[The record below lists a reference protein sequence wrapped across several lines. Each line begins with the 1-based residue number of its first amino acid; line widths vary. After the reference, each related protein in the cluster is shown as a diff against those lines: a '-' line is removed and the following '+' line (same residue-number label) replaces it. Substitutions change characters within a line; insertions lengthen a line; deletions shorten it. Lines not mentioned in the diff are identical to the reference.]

1 MIHTVELR
9 TKSSEKAA
17 FDRLQNT
24 ALCYRFPGITF
35 TPYREGKD
43 ELAQYKVK
51 AKINLV
57 QTIEPQN
64 YLGIYTGQHTDR
76 ILDAINQ
83 AFEEIG
89 LPPVELWG
97 ISQIHFTVDVLTPYV
112 AEYIK
117 ILAKGNHKHE
127 PTHTENGLYIQYS
140 ERGVTV
146 NFYNKAEQQ
155 RAKYGDAAAEQARD
169 ILRLEIECGYDKLTT
184 LFSSYPVSRDLR
196 SFLLVN
202 DGNHII
208 EMVQNTVK
216 KELLYIVTNNCDYIS
231 KRAALKRVRASKKQ
245 AHIKK
250 QLVDLL
256 QQINAEDTT
265 SIRHIRECLWSGSE
279 ADKRKF
285 RRRLDDF
292 YSLGINPIC
301 VPPGLDIKRL
311 ESLEQLYLE
320 ALTAEYTAATEN
332 QNSQ

>member
-9 TKSSEKAA
+9 TKSSDKST

-89 LPPVELWG
+89 LPTVEHWG
-97 ISQIHFTVDVLTPYV
+97 ISQIHFTVDVHTPYV
-112 AEYIK
+112 ADYIK

-127 PTHTENGLYIQYS
+127 PTHTENGLYIPYS
-140 ERGVTV
+140 ERGITV
-146 NFYNKAEQQ
+146 NFYSKAEQQ
-155 RAKYGDAAAEQARD
+155 RERYGDEAAEQASG
-169 ILRLEIECGYDKLTT
+169 ILRLEIECKYDKLTT
-184 LFSSYPVSRDLR
+184 LFSRCPVARDLR

-202 DGNHII
+202 DGSHII
-208 EMVQNTVK
+208 EMVQDTVK
-216 KELLYIVTNNCDYIS
+216 KELLQIVVNNCDYIS
-231 KRAALKRVRASKKQ
+231 KRTAIKRVKDSKKQ

-256 QQINAEDTT
+256 RQFNEEGS
-265 SIRHIRECLWSGSE
+265 SIRLVRTSLWEGSE

-301 VPPGLDIKRL
+301 VPSGLPVKHL
-311 ESLEQLYLE
+311 ESLEQLYLD
-320 ALTAEYTAATEN
+320 ALQMEIE
-332 QNSQ
+332 NSQNLQ